1 MEVNN
6 MAVSIPEKCIKELD
20 TFFANKTI
28 HDVNRDSYLVC
39 NLHDYLNKV
48 IISMIFLRDWD
59 SLESDSFNQVII
71 EGKGVVFTFPC
82 YWISVPKELCMEYF
96 NYIIKT
102 FYEEYVNNWVSGS
115 NDSNTSGSI
124 GNGGNI
130 SNGIPGCGCTNSGF
144 ISPYPPCNT
153 I

>member
-1 MEVNN
+1 
-6 MAVSIPEKCIKELD
+6 MAITIPERCIKDLD

-39 NLHDYLNKV
+39 NLHDNINKV
-48 IISMIFLRDWD
+48 IVSLIFLRDLD

-82 YWISVPKELCMEYF
+82 YWISVPKELSMEYF

-102 FYEEYVNNWVSGS
+102 FYDEYVSAWNGNPNTGNTNN
-115 NDSNTSGSI
+115 NNM
-124 GNGGNI
+124 GGM
-130 SNGIPGCGCTNSGF
+130 IPSAGCGCANSGF
-144 ISPYPPCNT
+144 INPNSAFNN

>member
-1 MEVNN
+1 MSI
-6 MAVSIPEKCIKELD
+6 SIPESCIKTLD
-20 TFFANKTI
+20 TFFANKTV

-39 NLHDYLNKV
+39 NLTDN
-48 IISMIFLRDWD
+48 INRITISMIFLRDWD

-82 YWISVPKELCMEYF
+82 YWVSVPKELSMEYF

-102 FYEEYVNNWVSGS
+102 FYDEYVSAWL
-115 NDSNTSGSI
+115 
-124 GNGGNI
+124 NI
-130 SNGIPGCGCTNSGF
+130 SNNTGNTGNSGNMNNGLGGITNPNIGCGCHTSGF
-144 ISPYPPCNT
+144 INPNSAFNT

>member
-1 MEVNN
+1 
-6 MAVSIPEKCIKELD
+6 MAITIPEKCIKDLD

-28 HDVNRDSYLVC
+28 HDINRDSYLVC
-39 NLHDYLNKV
+39 NLHDHVNKI

-102 FYEEYVNNWVSGS
+102 FYDEYVSNWLSNSSTSNGS
-115 NDSNTSGSI
+115 TGNSNGSI
-124 GNGGNI
+124 N
-130 SNGIPGCGCTNSGF
+130 SNCGCANSGF
-144 ISPYPPCNT
+144 IAPYPPCNT